1 MTAETSALTL
11 VQRPVDRLTEE
22 LNVSGLIL
30 LLMCIVMGGAFF
42 LTAKAFVSQIVSKD
56 NQINVARDKYEDIA
70 ERSIASNIELKNVIE
85 RLVERI
91 K

>member
-30 LLMCIVMGGAFF
+30 LLMCIIMAGAFY
-42 LTAKAFVSQIVSKD
+42 LTAKAFLSQIVSKD
-56 NQINVARDKYEDIA
+56 AQITAARDKYESIA
-70 ERSIASNIELKNVIE
+70 ERSIESSLQLKNVIE
-85 RLVERI
+85 RLSERI

>member
-11 VQRPVDRLTEE
+11 VQRPVDRLTDE

-30 LLMCIVMGGAFF
+30 LLMCIVMAGAFY
-42 LTAKAFVSQIVSKD
+42 LTTKAFLSRLDTKD
-56 NQINVARDKYEDIA
+56 EQLNSARDRYEEIA
-70 ERSIASNIELKNVIE
+70 ERSITSNMNLQNVIE
-85 RLVERI
+85 RLSERI

>member
-1 MTAETSALTL
+1 MTAETSTLTL

-30 LLMCIVMGGAFF
+30 LLMCVVMGGAFY
-42 LTAKAFVSQIVSKD
+42 LTVKAFLSQIVSKD